1 MTEPTLPDLVAQ
13 VAQTAQAAPQAAQV
27 APIAPRTA
35 TGSAAPVAMPDLVP
49 SLKFSPTLQRIR
61 AQRQA
66 ELEANPQAKPAPK
79 AEPETPATASAASAA
94 GAPAEPTAGAAAEPA
109 ATATSGSSWL
119 APDSPLLKP
128 LPDSVP
134 AEIKGFF
141 GGVPMGALGTG
152 ALLVAGAAGLASS
165 GGKGSSAP
173 AAAAADTA
181 APALLGAKLNDS
193 GSQLI
198 LNYNEVLSGTLPDKA
213 SFVVS
218 VNGVANTVTAVALGS
233 DASSVV
239 LTLTSSVTSAQ
250 TVRVSLADG
259 AAIKDTAGNAAASF
273 RDQAVV
279 VADKTAPT
287 RLSANALTGAGG
299 SVIVLRYSEDLLA
312 SAKPEPGDFALSV
325 NGTPVTPSAV
335 DVIGD
340 SVRLTLA
347 NPIANPA
354 SATVRLNFTQP
365 ANSSRAVQ
373 DPAGNLVASI
383 SEAGGLLISSSQDLA
398 PPTLGSAATSAE
410 LVGRPSSLL
419 RLIFNEAL
427 DAGALPDVASLAL
440 QLSLGGSTRS
450 VAVSSLK
457 VVGAS
462 LELTLAETVSD
473 EQSGL
478 RLVYTP
484 PASGPALQD
493 WAGNDVAAFS
503 RGIGLGDVVP
513 PTVVSSRF
521 TSATTLELTFS
532 ETLAG
537 LGPDKASFGLVANGG
552 AALKATGSSI
562 SGRTLVLNLD
572 AAVESGKAATL
583 SYTAAAGDASL
594 LNPALQDAAGNDT
607 ASFNQTLDTTAPSLV
622 SANTGSDGLSVRLAY
637 NDSLLSPSSS
647 STPAIPAVAA
657 SAFKVFKSQG
667 VEVVVS
673 SVTVLNNE
681 VSLVLA
687 SALSGTDTV
696 TVFYVAP
703 TANIGVAN
711 AALQDSTGND
721 AAALGSGVS
730 GQPVSNKVLPTV
742 TRAALDS
749 LAAPLDT
756 VTLTLSEAPV
766 GALPDKSAFSLS
778 LGGVAQTLGSV
789 SLSGND
795 LVISLT
801 SPLSSDG
808 ALTLSYTPPASN
820 ALQDADGNRLASLN
834 RSLGQ
839 VKTGSA
845 AADTLSG
852 QAALSDYFLGSAG
865 NDSYS
870 GLGGADTWV
879 WPDFGAGGPGGFVQT
894 IKDFGFK
901 KGSGTLQG
909 SSEADLLDLRQ
920 LLDGYTAASTIAD
933 FLRFDKNA
941 DNKLVLNIDRDGG
954 ATFAATASLLFDN
967 VTVDANN
974 QLLAGGQFVSHNAGN
989 LALVDVL
996 AHLMAEKQL
1005 SVL

>member
-1 MTEPTLPDLVAQ
+1 MTEPTRPIQ
-13 VAQTAQAAPQAAQV
+13 VAQAAPPAAPQAAQV

-35 TGSAAPVAMPDLVP
+35 TGSAAPVAIPDLVP

-66 ELEANPQAKPAPK
+66 ELDANPQDKPTPKPELESPAAAAAP
-79 AEPETPATASAASAA
+79 
-94 GAPAEPTAGAAAEPA
+94 AGAAAEPA
-109 ATATSGSSWL
+109 ATASSGSSWL
-119 APDSPLLKP
+119 SPDSPLLQP
-128 LPDSVP
+128 LPASIP
-134 AEIKGFF
+134 AEIQSFF

-165 GGKGSSAP
+165 GSKGSSAP
-173 AAAAADTA
+173 AAVADTA

-193 GSQLI
+193 GGQLI
-198 LNYNEVLSGTLPDKA
+198 LNYNEVLSSALPDKA

-218 VNGVANTVTAVALGS
+218 VNGVPNAVTAVARGS

-239 LTLTSSVTSAQ
+239 LTMTSSVTSAQ

-259 AAIKDTAGNAAASF
+259 AAVKDTSGNVAASF
-273 RDQAVV
+273 REQAVV

-287 RLSANALTGAGG
+287 RLSASALTGAGG

-312 SAKPEPGDFALSV
+312 SAKLEPGDFALSV
-325 NGTPVTPSAV
+325 NGTPVSPSAV

-373 DPAGNLVASI
+373 DPAGNLVANI
-383 SEAGGLLISSSQDLA
+383 SEAGGLLISSSQDLS

-419 RLIFNEAL
+419 RLTFSETL

-440 QLSLGGSTRS
+440 QLSVSGSTRS
-450 VAVSSLK
+450 VAVNSLK
-457 VVGAS
+457 VVGTS

-473 EQSGL
+473 AQSGL
-478 RLVYTP
+478 RLGYTP

-503 RGIGLGDVVP
+503 RGIGLGDLIA

-521 TSATTLELTFS
+521 TSATTLEMTFS
-532 ETLAG
+532 EALAG

-552 AALKATGSSI
+552 AALKVTGSSI
-562 SGRTLVLNLD
+562 SGRTLLLNLD
-572 AAVESGKAATL
+572 TAVESGKAATL
-583 SYTAAAGDASL
+583 SYTAAADDGTA

-607 ASFNQTLDTTAPSLV
+607 ASFSQLLDTTAPSLV
-622 SANTGSDGLSVRLAY
+622 SASTGSDGLSVRLVY

-647 STPAIPAVAA
+647 STPAIPAVPA

-667 VEVVVS
+667 VEVSVS
-673 SVTVLNNE
+673 SGTVLNNE

-687 SALSGTDTV
+687 SALSGIDTV

-711 AALQDSTGND
+711 TALQDSTGND
-721 AAALGSGVS
+721 ATALGSGVS

-778 LGGVAQTLGSV
+778 LGGVAQTLRSL
-789 SLSGND
+789 SLSGSD
-795 LVISLT
+795 VVISLT

-852 QAALSDYFLGSAG
+852 QSALSDYFLGSAG

-920 LLDGYTAASTIAD
+920 LLDGYTAASNSAD

-941 DNKLVLNIDRDGG
+941 DSKLVLNIDRDSG

>member
-1 MTEPTLPDLVAQ
+1 MTEPTRPDLVAQ

-35 TGSAAPVAMPDLVP
+35 AGSAAPVAMPDLVP

-66 ELEANPQAKPAPK
+66 ELEANPKAKPAAKP
-79 AEPETPATASAASAA
+79 EPESPAADSGAS
-94 GAPAEPTAGAAAEPA
+94 AEPTAGAAAEPA
-109 ATATSGSSWL
+109 ATASSGSSWL
-119 APDSPLLKP
+119 APDSPLFKP

-173 AAAAADTA
+173 AAAVADTA

-198 LNYNEVLSGTLPDKA
+198 LNYNEVLSSALPDKA
-213 SFVVS
+213 NFVVS
-218 VNGVANTVTAVALGS
+218 VNGVANTVTAVARGS

-239 LTLTSSVTSAQ
+239 LTLTSSVTSDQ

-259 AAIKDTAGNAAASF
+259 AAIKDTAGNVAASF

-279 VADKTAPT
+279 VVDKTAPT
-287 RLSANALTGAGG
+287 RLSASALTGAGG
-299 SVIVLRYSEDLLA
+299 SVVVLRYSEDLLA

-325 NGTPVTPSAV
+325 NGTPVSPSAV

-340 SVRLTLA
+340 TVRLTLV

-365 ANSSRAVQ
+365 TNSSRAVQ
-373 DPAGNLVASI
+373 DPAGNPVASI
-383 SEAGGLLISSSQDLA
+383 SEAGGLLLSSSQDLA
-398 PPTLGSAATSAE
+398 SPTLNSAATSAE
-410 LVGRPSSLL
+410 LVGLPSGLL
-419 RLIFNEAL
+419 RLTFSEAL

-440 QLSLGGSTRS
+440 QVSLDGSTRS

-457 VVGAS
+457 VVGAA

-473 EQSGL
+473 AQSGL

-572 AAVESGKAATL
+572 TAVESGKAATL
-583 SYTAAAGDASL
+583 SYTAAAGNASL
-594 LNPALQDAAGNDT
+594 LNLALQDAAGNDT
-607 ASFNQTLDTTAPSLV
+607 ASFSQALDTTAPSLV
-622 SANTGSDGLSVRLAY
+622 SASTGSDGLSVRLVY

-647 STPAIPAVAA
+647 SSPTIPAVAA

-681 VSLVLA
+681 VSLALA

-730 GQPVSNKVLPTV
+730 GQQVSNKVLPTV

-766 GALPDKSAFSLS
+766 GALLDKSAFSLS
-778 LGGVAQTLGSV
+778 LGGVVQTLGSV
-789 SLSGND
+789 ALSGSD

-808 ALTLSYTPPASN
+808 ALTLSYTPPSSN
-820 ALQDADGNRLASLN
+820 ALQDADGNRLASLS

-839 VKTGSA
+839 VKTGTA

-852 QAALSDYFLGSAG
+852 QAAPSDYFLGSAG

-870 GLGGADTWV
+870 GLGGADIWV

-941 DNKLVLNIDRDGG
+941 DNKLVLNIDHDGG

-967 VTVDANN
+967 VTVDASN

-996 AHLMAEKQL
+996 AHLMTEKQL